1 MKKLEDIDPLFMDL
15 LKNIS
20 SVLSEEECKQLSS
33 LCKKLYS
40 SS

>member
-1 MKKLEDIDPLFMDL
+1 MKKLEEIDPLFMDL

-40 SS
+40 GS